1 MAQLLEQLALW
12 IEQIIQTIGYPG
24 IAFVMFA
31 ENVFPPIPSELIM
44 PFAGFLVGRGE
55 FTFVGV
61 WIAGVIGSV
70 LGAIILYYI
79 GMWAGDKV
87 LRTFLRRYGYLFTVS
102 EKEYD
107 RALSFFARYGD
118 VIVFFGRLIPLVRS
132 IISIPA
138 GANHMSMPKFILF
151 TTLGSAIWSG
161 ALAYAG
167 MALGENWEQVIGFV
181 ENYQDIVTVVVAII
195 GVVFVGWIASRIIS
209 RSRAGTLKADTETQD

>member
-1 MAQLLEQLALW
+1 MAQFLEQLGSW
-12 IEQIIQTIGYPG
+12 IEQLIQTIGYPG
-24 IAFVMFA
+24 IAFMMFA

-55 FTFVGV
+55 FNFVGV
-61 WIAGVIGSV
+61 VVAGVLGSV
-70 LGAIILYYI
+70 LGAIVLYYI

-87 LRTFLRRYGYLFTVS
+87 LRAFLRRYGYLFTVS

-138 GANHMSMPKFILF
+138 GANHMPLPKFILF
-151 TTLGSAIWSG
+151 TAIGSAIWSG
-161 ALAYAG
+161 VLAYAG
-167 MALGENWEQVIGFV
+167 VALGENWEQVIGFV

-195 GVVFVGWIASRIIS
+195 GVVFAGWIVSRIIS
-209 RSRAGTLKADTETQD
+209 RSRAGTLKADAETRD

>member
-1 MAQLLEQLALW
+1 MAQLLEHLALW
-12 IEQIIQTIGYPG
+12 IEEIIQTIGYPG
-24 IAFVMFA
+24 IGFMMFA

-55 FTFVGV
+55 FNFVGV
-61 WIAGVIGSV
+61 LIAGVVGSV
-70 LGAIILYYI
+70 LGALILYYI

-118 VIVFFGRLIPLVRS
+118 AIVFFGRLIPLVRS

-138 GANHMSMPKFILF
+138 GANHMPLPKFILF

-167 MALGENWEQVIGFV
+167 VALGENWEHVILFI
-181 ENYQDIVTVVVAII
+181 ENYQDIVTVIFAIVGLLFVA
-195 GVVFVGWIASRIIS
+195 WIASRIIT
-209 RSRAGTLKADTETQD
+209 RSRAGTLNADIEPQD